1 MKPDT
6 TAEIVGAFGMPGM
19 GKSTIVKHQTDT
31 RNRVLIVDP
40 NAEDAW
46 AEGAEVISTKAG
58 LFSALTAKG
67 PMRICWRGVHGVT
80 SKAEGIEQFELAN
93 RAALAAEN
101 LTVIWDEVDRFTSPK
116 VDLPPYAFQMVTA
129 SRHSKIKIF
138 FMARRPARVNR
149 DLTSFAS
156 RMIVFRT
163 EEPAD
168 VKYFRE
174 RSAKLAELVTGL
186 EPYHAADWSQRGDVT
201 VKKSPFR

>member
-1 MKPDT
+1 MKADV

-19 GKSTIVKHQTDT
+19 GKSTIIKHQTDT
-31 RNRVLIVDP
+31 RNRVLIHDP

-46 AEGAEVISTKAG
+46 AEGAEVISTWPG
-58 LFSALTAKG
+58 LVSALTAKG
-67 PMRICWRGVHGVT
+67 PLRICWRGAHGAG
-80 SKAEGIEQFELAN
+80 SKAEAIEAFEQGN
-93 RAALAAEN
+93 QAALACEK

-116 VDLPPYAFQMVTA
+116 VDLPPFAYRIVTA
-129 SRHSKIKIF
+129 SRHSQIKLF

-174 RSAKLAELVTGL
+174 RSARLAELVPTL
-186 EPYHAADWSQRGDVT
+186 EPYHAADWTQRGDVK